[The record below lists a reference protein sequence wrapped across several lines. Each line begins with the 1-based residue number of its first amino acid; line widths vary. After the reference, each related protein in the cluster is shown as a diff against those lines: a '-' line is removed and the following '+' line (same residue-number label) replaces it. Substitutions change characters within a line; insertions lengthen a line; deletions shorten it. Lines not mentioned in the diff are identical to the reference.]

1 MKTAVTASIILSLTF
16 YLAAGNRALRFEE
29 MFSCGRLSAPVIS
42 PDGKW
47 IAFMVRTPEIERN
60 QFSNSLYLTDGR
72 GGSLKKVAETAVDPV
87 QPRFLDSDR
96 LTFISTWDG
105 DPQLS
110 ILDLNHPTAPMARLT
125 RIPGGIGDYIW
136 SPDGKYLA
144 FQKEV
149 FPEAGSL
156 RESVRLEKERAESK
170 VQARVLTSL
179 LFRVWNQW
187 TNGKRSHVFLHT
199 PGTEEFQ
206 DLTPGNFDTPP
217 VDLGGPQDFRFS
229 PDGKLFAY
237 VKNPDPTVAIST
249 NNDIFIKD
257 LLTGQEKNITST
269 NLGNDMDPVFS
280 PRGRGLAYLS
290 MRRARFEADKKEII
304 LYNLITGTRRN
315 LTSGFANTINEF
327 LFSPDGKYIY
337 FLASESV
344 FQPVFRLTLEN
355 GKIEKLAG
363 RINASSL
370 SLFPDGKTLIFL
382 NQSATR
388 PNEIFR
394 LNLKEGILAPITDF
408 NRDVFRDVEMNPI
421 ETFAFRGAK
430 NDMVEGILIK
440 PPFFDPGK
448 KYPLV
453 LLVHGGPQ
461 GGWTDDFH
469 FRWNL
474 NMFAAPGY
482 VVAAINFHGSNGY
495 GQEFT
500 DAVSRDWGG
509 APHIDMVKGQQYL
522 VENFPYVDRERIVA
536 AGASYGGFLV
546 NWMAGHADDFKYPFR
561 CFISHD
567 GMFDARSMYY
577 STEELWFEEW
587 EYGGTPWNSD
597 LYEKWNPARFVDRLH
612 VPMLVIHSERDY
624 RVPVS
629 QGLMLFTALQRQGI
643 KSKMLY
649 FPDEDHFVTK
659 PLNARLWWKTVF
671 DWIAE
676 NIQ

>member
-597 LYEKWNPARFVDRLH
+597 LYEKWNPARFVDRLR

>member
-1 MKTAVTASIILSLTF
+1 MKAPIAGLIILNLTF
-16 YLAAGNRALRFEE
+16 YLAAGNRALRFED
-29 MFSCGRLSAPVIS
+29 MFSAGRLSAPVVS

-47 IAFMVRTPEIERN
+47 IAFGVRTPEIEGNR
-60 QFSNSLYLTDGR
+60 FSHSLYLTDRTGR
-72 GGSLKKVAETAVDPV
+72 ILKKVAATALDPV
-87 QPRFLDSDR
+87 QPRFRDPAQ

-110 ILDLNHPTAPMARLT
+110 VLNLNHPTAPAVRLT
-125 RIPGGIGDYIW
+125 RIPGGIGDYLW
-136 SPDGKYLA
+136 SPDGKRIT

-149 FPEAGSL
+149 FPESGSL
-156 RESVRLEKERAESK
+156 RESVRLEKEKSDSK
-170 VQARVLTSL
+170 VQAKVLTSL

-187 TNGKRSHVFLHT
+187 KDGKRNHVFLHT

-206 DLTPGNFDTPP
+206 DLTPGDFDTPP
-217 VDLGGPQDFRFS
+217 VDLGGSQDFRFS

-237 VKNPDPTVAIST
+237 VKNPDPMVAIST

-257 LLTGQEKNITST
+257 LSTGQEKNITSS
-269 NLGNDMDPVFS
+269 NPGNDMNPVFS
-280 PRGRGLAYLS
+280 PKGQSLAYLS
-290 MRRARFEADKKEII
+290 MRRARFEADKKEIV
-304 LYNLITGTRRN
+304 LYDLKPGSRRY
-315 LTSGFANTINEF
+315 LTSGFANTISEF
-327 LFSPDGKYIY
+327 IFSPDGKYIY

-344 FQPVFRLTLEN
+344 YQPVFRLTLEN
-355 GKIEKLAG
+355 GKIEKLADG
-363 RINASSL
+363 INASSL
-370 SLFPDGKTLIFL
+370 TLFPDGKTLIFL
-382 NQSATR
+382 NQSVKR

-394 LNLKEGILAPITDF
+394 LNLKERTLVPITDI

-421 ETFAFRGAK
+421 ETFVFRGAK
-430 NDMVEGILIK
+430 NEAVEGILVK

-474 NMFAAPGY
+474 SMFASPGY

-500 DAVSRDWGG
+500 DAVSGDWGG
-509 APHIDMVKGQQYL
+509 APHVDMVKGQQYL
-522 VENFPYVDRERIVA
+522 VDNFPYLDRERIVA

-546 NWMAGHADDFKYPFR
+546 NWMAGNADDFKYPFR

-567 GMFDARSMYY
+567 GTFDSRSMYY

-597 LYEKWNPARFVDRLH
+597 LYEKWNPARFVDRFR
-612 VPMLVIHSERDY
+612 VPMLIIHSERDY

-629 QGLMLFTALQRQGI
+629 QGLMLFTALQRLGV

-676 NIQ
+676 NIH

>member
-16 YLAAGNRALRFEE
+16 YLAAGNRTLRFEE

-47 IAFMVRTPEIERN
+47 IAFTVRTPEIERN

-72 GGSLKKVAETAVDPV
+72 GGSLKKVAETAMDPV

-269 NLGNDMDPVFS
+269 NLGNDMNPVFS
-280 PRGRGLAYLS
+280 PRGLGLAYLS

-355 GKIEKLAG
+355 GKIEKLAD

-370 SLFPDGKTLIFL
+370 GLFPDGKTLIFL

-522 VENFPYVDRERIVA
+522 VENFPYIDRERIVA

-597 LYEKWNPARFVDRLH
+597 LYEKWNPARFVDRLR